1 MSKRFRVGFSEEQ
14 YGYYY
19 FDAESVE
26 EAQALIEQLEEGE
39 IDAEELPGF
48 YQKTNG
54 GQHEL
59 INPLEEVVN

>member
-1 MSKRFRVGFSEEQ
+1 MSKRFRIGFSQEQ

-19 FDAESVE
+19 FNAESVE
-26 EAQALIEQLEEGE
+26 EAKALIEQLEEGE
-39 IDAEELPGF
+39 IEAEELPSF

-54 GQHEL
+54 GQHEW